1 MEQNKPLVSVVVP
14 IYRIERYIGICIESL
29 IRQTYQNIEIILV
42 DDGSDDRCPAI
53 CDLYAKKDPR
63 IKVIHKNNGGLVSAR
78 KTGVEQSKGE
88 YIGYVDGD
96 DWVAP
101 GFIER
106 MLNDALEND
115 ADVVCAGFTR
125 DLYEQSVLIYNK
137 YPVGVY
143 RDGQLLDL
151 KKKMFSDGKFYFPGI
166 TTYVWNKL
174 FKRNVV
180 YDVQINVDEKITIG
194 EDAAVTY
201 PAIMRSKCVCV
212 TDCTLYH
219 YRQRED
225 SMLKTSAGFDKEKK
239 QLSALFDYLQNFAS
253 MYDNSF
259 QLKKQVVDYV
269 LGICLSRSG
278 GRLPGTDSYS
288 AFDKCYFDK
297 NVVIYNAGTFGQQLV
312 NCFNEDIHCNVVK
325 WVDDDFWEYRRC
337 GLDVDSVE
345 SISEISFDY
354 VLIAT
359 LNPYV
364 TKSIQ
369 KRLVDLSVPDEK
381 ILTVRCPEDTR
392 ESLLNKYFYEG

>member
-194 EDAAVTY
+194 
-201 PAIMRSKCVCV
+201 
-212 TDCTLYH
+212 
-219 YRQRED
+219 
-225 SMLKTSAGFDKEKK
+225 
-239 QLSALFDYLQNFAS
+239 
-253 MYDNSF
+253 
-259 QLKKQVVDYV
+259 
-269 LGICLSRSG
+269 
-278 GRLPGTDSYS
+278 
-288 AFDKCYFDK
+288 
-297 NVVIYNAGTFGQQLV
+297 
-312 NCFNEDIHCNVVK
+312 
-325 WVDDDFWEYRRC
+325 
-337 GLDVDSVE
+337 
-345 SISEISFDY
+345 
-354 VLIAT
+354 
-359 LNPYV
+359 
-364 TKSIQ
+364 
-369 KRLVDLSVPDEK
+369 
-381 ILTVRCPEDTR
+381 
-392 ESLLNKYFYEG
+392 

>member
-78 KTGVEQSKGE
+78 KTGVEQSEGE

-96 DWVAP
+96 DWVTP
-101 GFIER
+101 GFIDR
-106 MLNDALEND
+106 MLNDALDND

-125 DLYEQSVLIYNK
+125 DLYEQSALIYNK
-137 YPVGVY
+137 YPIGVY
-143 RDGQLLDL
+143 YDGQLEDL

-278 GRLPGTDSYS
+278 GR
-288 AFDKCYFDK
+288 
-297 NVVIYNAGTFGQQLV
+297 
-312 NCFNEDIHCNVVK
+312 
-325 WVDDDFWEYRRC
+325 
-337 GLDVDSVE
+337 
-345 SISEISFDY
+345 
-354 VLIAT
+354 
-359 LNPYV
+359 
-364 TKSIQ
+364 
-369 KRLVDLSVPDEK
+369 
-381 ILTVRCPEDTR
+381 
-392 ESLLNKYFYEG
+392 

>member
-1 MEQNKPLVSVVVP
+1 
-14 IYRIERYIGICIESL
+14 
-29 IRQTYQNIEIILV
+29 
-42 DDGSDDRCPAI
+42 
-53 CDLYAKKDPR
+53 
-63 IKVIHKNNGGLVSAR
+63 
-78 KTGVEQSKGE
+78 
-88 YIGYVDGD
+88 
-96 DWVAP
+96 
-101 GFIER
+101 
-106 MLNDALEND
+106 
-115 ADVVCAGFTR
+115 
-125 DLYEQSVLIYNK
+125 
-137 YPVGVY
+137 
-143 RDGQLLDL
+143 
-151 KKKMFSDGKFYFPGI
+151 
-166 TTYVWNKL
+166 
-174 FKRNVV
+174 
-180 YDVQINVDEKITIG
+180 
-194 EDAAVTY
+194 
-201 PAIMRSKCVCV
+201 
-212 TDCTLYH
+212 
-219 YRQRED
+219 
-225 SMLKTSAGFDKEKK
+225 MLKTSAGFDKEKQ

-364 TKSIQ
+364 TESIQ